1 MGKVVEEVKLTSLF
15 EPEKSVEVDA
25 IIDTGATML
34 VLPQDVIEELGLRK
48 IGERRVRYANNQIQI
63 KSVYRGV
70 ILELKGRDGIFD
82 VLGEVEGSEPLVGQ
96 IVLEALDLI
105 VDPITKTVIPN
116 PRSPDMPMTEILMV
130 TALTA
135 EIRLRCFAPPP
146 KFGKAGLRMSAIIR
160 NCKTR
165 KYLNMQETI
174 KNIEEGMRM
183 GKVVEEVKLTSLFE
197 QEKSV
202 EVYSDSG
209 HSALLRTLPFGSL
222 NRWICGSLTLRPNLP
237 TANFTYPQNVIR
249 NRLRDA

>member
-1 MGKVVEEVKLTSLF
+1 MGKVVEKVKLTSLF

-82 VLGEVEGSEPLVGQ
+82 VLGEVKGSEPLVGQ

-116 PRSPDMPMTEILMV
+116 PRSPDMPMTEILMA
-130 TALTA
+130 TAYNSA
-135 EIRLRCFAPPP
+135 VRYCSPKPLRASHTRRT
-146 KFGKAGLRMSAIIR
+146 LSAIA
-160 NCKTR
+160 
-165 KYLNMQETI
+165 LN
-174 KNIEEGMRM
+174 
-183 GKVVEEVKLTSLFE
+183 
-197 QEKSV
+197 
-202 EVYSDSG
+202 EVYTEEQKWE
-209 HSALLRTLPFGSL
+209 HFNILL
-222 NRWICGSLTLRPNLP
+222 
-237 TANFTYPQNVIR
+237 
-249 NRLRDA
+249 